1 MDLEIILLSEISQR
15 QIYCLY
21 VESKKKKDT
30 DEIMYKI
37 ETDSQTLK
45 KKCMVTKEERGRKK
59 MN

>member
-21 VESKKKKDT
+21 VESKKKDT
-30 DEIMYKI
+30 DKIMYKI

-45 KKCMVTKEERGRKK
+45 KENMVTKEKRGSKK